1 MILSRSKV
9 SKGFLT
15 VVPRDV
21 RRASNIEEGDLL
33 EWAIEKEGTIVVR
46 PRRRR
51 TIEDITGLIAAGGD
65 AVADKRRL
73 QRGQR
78 ARR

>member
-1 MILSRSKV
+1 M
-9 SKGFLT
+9 
-15 VVPRDV
+15 VPKEV
-21 RRASNIEEGDLL
+21 RRASSIEEGDLL
-33 EWAIEKEGTIVVR
+33 EWAIEEGTIVVR

-51 TIEDITGLIAAGGD
+51 TIEDITGLIAGGGD

>member
-1 MILSRSKV
+1 M
-9 SKGFLT
+9 
-15 VVPRDV
+15 VPKDV
-21 RRASNIEEGDLL
+21 RRASSIEEGDLL
-33 EWAIEKEGTIVVR
+33 EWAIEGGTIIVR

-51 TIEDITGLIAAGGD
+51 TIEDITGLIARGGD